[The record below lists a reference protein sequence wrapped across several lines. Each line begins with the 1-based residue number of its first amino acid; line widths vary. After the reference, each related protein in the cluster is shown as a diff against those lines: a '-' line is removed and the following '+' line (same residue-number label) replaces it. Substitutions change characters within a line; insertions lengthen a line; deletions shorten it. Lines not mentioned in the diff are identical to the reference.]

1 MGSSAPSIPFW
12 FWEPFPLEA
21 MGKNQFRES
30 DLARKVV
37 GVKFS
42 AGSSEFIRQ
51 TSHIRVLSSRLYEEG
66 EAKWNPAKHGP
77 LDRRLGTSEVLRL
90 CSTCGCNLSEC
101 VGHFGYID
109 LGFPVFHVGYFKL
122 TIHVL
127 QCICKPRLHIH
138 FLSSTVK
145 SRFQNCS
152 GLLLDEKQRSYYL
165 RQIANP
171 NLSYLHRKHLHSSMV
186 KASKKNSLCPACG
199 HQNGENSGLHHLPKW
214 YSGTCF
220 PTREGKVAREAA
232 VNRTWS
238 GPFWS
243 VGAEQNS
250 DI

>member
-1 MGSSAPSIPFW
+1 
-12 FWEPFPLEA
+12 

-127 QCICKPRLHIH
+127 QCICK
-138 FLSSTVK
+138 
-145 SRFQNCS
+145 NCS

-199 HQNGENSGLHHLPKW
+199 HQNGLVKKAFGTALKIVYGHHIPEHKVRATKFDDLLSEKRRRPVENVLLEQGSSTAYRHLTVKIP
-214 YSGTCF
+214 
-220 PTREGKVAREAA
+220 PTA
-232 VNRTWS
+232 
-238 GPFWS
+238 
-243 VGAEQNS
+243 
-250 DI
+250 